1 MKNNDEMVFALDE
14 FQQRY
19 LEDLETK
26 EWLERV
32 IRKAGEEQFPLL
44 KANIKGKDL
53 NPILDDVVR
62 DAREYGFEDDDRLL
76 VRYGIYA
83 VNNGVTPMD
92 NPELARE
99 IRKSETVALGIED
112 QIALADWAA
121 RNYEMFGMEVEW
133 GE

>member
-1 MKNNDEMVFALDE
+1 MVFALDE

-53 NPILDDVVR
+53 NPILDDVVNIP
-62 DAREYGFEDDDRLL
+62 EDKKRLL
-76 VRYGIYA
+76 PSIYPKIWKYS
-83 VNNGVTPMD
+83 VK
-92 NPELARE
+92 R
-99 IRKSETVALGIED
+99 
-112 QIALADWAA
+112 
-121 RNYEMFGMEVEW
+121 
-133 GE
+133 

>member
-44 KANIKGKDL
+44 KTNIKGKDL

-62 DAREYGFEDDDRLL
+62 DARKYGFEDDDRLL

>member
-53 NPILDDVVR
+53 NTVLRTMTDSWC
-62 DAREYGFEDDDRLL
+62 
-76 VRYGIYA
+76 
-83 VNNGVTPMD
+83 VTAFMRSTT
-92 NPELARE
+92 A
-99 IRKSETVALGIED
+99 
-112 QIALADWAA
+112 
-121 RNYEMFGMEVEW
+121 
-133 GE
+133 